1 MDDFSPE
8 EMREFNENLNT
19 MNSTMG
25 PLANALS
32 TLASDLKTLS
42 NETKK
47 SSEQQEENRKRD
59 QDSQNQRGKS
69 NKSSEDA
76 IDTHAKKMAAALNV
90 STAALGKFSGALI
103 SGIDGLGKYGQA
115 ITGFGES
122 AKQTGEALGGFSK
135 YVGRA
140 VNMLSQFLDT
150 ALKQADAQN
159 QFIKDMNN
167 LGGIVDTT
175 TQGLADAAREAGASA
190 RDLEGLSIILQ
201 GASKSLTA
209 FGAGT
214 SDGLKKTLEVM
225 KLSDQQEREMRRY
238 SFTLQEAQ
246 AEQAYYIE
254 LQRTAGTNLN
264 ISNLSATK
272 VREDSLRYAKNLR
285 ELSELTGMQS
295 AQIKDE
301 QSAAQADMR
310 NKLRNAA
317 DDNAIGRLNKQI
329 ANEENEERKAQ
340 LTAQRDQLK
349 QEKETRQQ
357 SINEFAG
364 LLGADMA
371 AKLGNVIG
379 TGAFD
384 ENTRELSVIFGRAGV
399 GAGDLQKRFKGLQV
413 GSDEY
418 EKAMADTIG
427 EFAGGVRKN
436 VDDFG
441 KSMENAANASEI
453 GSAVGLTDAT
463 LNSITQLGLESE
475 AREKML
481 TVEEKVRKSTDTQID
496 AQKDLVASLQV
507 LETNV
512 RTEADEFINAM
523 NPFTGALGLGTLAV
537 GGFTA
542 QLGLAIIQLKGMGAG
557 GMLSSLTPTGPF
569 TKGGAMKQGV
579 GNLFKGVIGKV
590 ALPLAAAGAA
600 FKAYSDTQAKNDL
613 ADKEYDSATAGQ
625 DAGTDQGAKSLYE
638 AEMALNAQTT
648 RNNKVGISQAAG
660 GVGGVVAGAAAGA
673 AIGSVVPIIGTAI
686 GGLIGA
692 GLGAWMGS
700 ELGEA
705 VGMGLTDVQMEAL
718 EEKSD
723 EELALMPKDEAEAWK
738 KAHADAVT
746 ALQQAEDAEETR
758 KEQAAQAIK
767 DANTGLKEAKADG
780 LYVHHGMMMDSEV
793 NLTKL
798 KEQRDA
804 AEGDAALQKILAD
817 KLQGIL
823 NHDDLSDNQQKI
835 IEAELEKLVASSKAL
850 EEEAKGD
857 KEDKKKTVVAEKQ
870 KDMGRTMDLSPE
882 NLAKIFEA
890 EMKAESK
897 QKLEEVV
904 VAVERVI
911 PKAVLTPD
919 IDSKITPDIDPNQA
933 IADADAIVAAIIESP
948 VIKDRATVGPPKPM
962 NEATKEFVAWH
973 ESDEG
978 QAEIAQNEKIRAEK
992 KAEMNTSAEDRML
1005 ANESKYR
1012 EVLDTGKY
1020 KGEDASESIMGQAE
1034 AYLASIEETKSRR
1047 MATAQDMPAGLLNPE
1062 IDIEPEPI
1070 EELDEERGM
1079 STTEFAQ
1086 RKAEDSNTLSEKMD
1100 QLIAVTTQG
1109 NAINEKAKNAAVET
1123 AETNQ
1128 KIMQSSIV

>member
-1 MDDFSPE
+1 
-8 EMREFNENLNT
+8 
-19 MNSTMG
+19 
-25 PLANALS
+25 
-32 TLASDLKTLS
+32 
-42 NETKK
+42 
-47 SSEQQEENRKRD
+47 
-59 QDSQNQRGKS
+59 
-69 NKSSEDA
+69 
-76 IDTHAKKMAAALNV
+76 MAAALNV

-857 KEDKKKTVVAEKQ
+857 KEDKKKKVVAEKQ

-904 VAVERVI
+904 VAVEKVI

-933 IADADAIVAAIIESP
+933 IADASAIASAFIESP

>member
-8 EMREFNENLNT
+8 EMREFNNSLNS
-19 MNSTMG
+19 MNASMG
-25 PLANALS
+25 PLSQALS
-32 TLASDLKTLS
+32 DLARDLGSLS
-42 NETKK
+42 EQTKK
-47 SSEQQEENRKRD
+47 TSQQQEEYRKSGQNKRD
-59 QDSQNQRGKS
+59 TGTDKAGEELKTQA
-69 NKSSEDA
+69 E
-76 IDTHAKKMAAALNV
+76 KMAAALAT

-190 RDLEGLSIILQ
+190 RDLEGLSVILQ

-225 KLSDQQEREMRRY
+225 KLSDAQERSMRRY

-246 AEQAYYIE
+246 AEQAYYLE

-264 ISNLSATK
+264 ISNLSAKK

-295 AQIKDE
+295 AQLKDE
-301 QSAAQADMR
+301 QAAAQADMR
-310 NKLRNAA
+310 NKIRNAR
-317 DDNAIGRLNKQI
+317 DDNEIARLNKQI
-329 ANEENEERKAQ
+329 ASEDNEERKAQ

-349 QEKETRQQ
+349 QEKEVRQQ

-364 LLGADMA
+364 LLGSDMA

-384 ENTRELSVIFGRAGV
+384 ENTKELSIIFGRAGV
-399 GAGDLQKRFKGLQV
+399 GADELQKRFKGLEV

-418 EKAMADTIG
+418 EKAMADTLG
-427 EFAGGVRKN
+427 EFVGGVRKN

-441 KSMENAANASEI
+441 NAIELASNASEI
-453 GSAVGLTDAT
+453 GAATGLTDAT
-463 LNSITQLGLESE
+463 LDTITQLGTEQE
-475 AREKML
+475 AREKLL
-481 TVEEKVRKSTDTQID
+481 TVEEKVRKSTDMNAD
-496 AQKDLVASLQV
+496 AQKDLVAGLQV

-512 RTEADEFINAM
+512 RTSADEFINAM
-523 NPFTGALGLGTLAV
+523 NPFTGAIGLGTLAV
-537 GGFTA
+537 AGFTS

-557 GMLSSLTPTGPF
+557 GMLSSLTPTGPL
-569 TKGGAMKQGV
+569 TKGAAMKKGV
-579 GNLFKGVIGKV
+579 GNLAKSVLGRV
-590 ALPLAAAGAA
+590 AVPLVAAGAA

-613 ADKEYDSATAGQ
+613 AEKQYDAATKGQ
-625 DAGTDQGAKSLYE
+625 EADTEGGAKAIYE
-638 AEMALNAQTT
+638 AEMALNAQTKQN
-648 RNNKVGISQAAG
+648 RREGIGQGVG
-660 GVGGVVAGAAAGA
+660 GVGGAVAGAAAGA

-705 VGMGLTDVQMEAL
+705 VGMGLSDVQMEAL
-718 EEKSD
+718 EEKS
-723 EELALMPKDEAEAWK
+723 EAELALMTEEERAAWE
-738 KAHADAVT
+738 KAHEDATT
-746 ALQQAEDAEETR
+746 ALQQAQDAEDQR
-758 KEQAAQAIK
+758 QK
-767 DANTGLKEAKADG
+767 DAETARKAATDALAVAKEDG
-780 LYVHHGMMMDSEV
+780 LYTKNWMMQDSEV
-793 NLTKL
+793 NLTTL
-798 KEQRDA
+798 LDMRDA
-804 AEGDAALQKILAD
+804 AEGDADAQLELKN

-823 NHDDLSDNQQKI
+823 NDNDLSEDQQEIVEK
-835 IEAELEKLVASSKAL
+835 ELAKLVAIEESKK
-850 EEEAKGD
+850 EEENK
-857 KEDKKKTVVAEKQ
+857 KEEKKEKEKVAVKE

-890 EMKAESK
+890 QLTAEAN
-897 QKLEEVV
+897 QKRQGDSADEIAAKDLIEVANIPQTSTSYAGAAAEGGIFGSGEWGIVGEEGPEI
-904 VAVERVI
+904 ATGPTE
-911 PKAVLTPD
+911 
-919 IDSKITPDIDPNQA
+919 ITPLDQIRKLMNLVDDMAGGSSQNDDIQGSVSMTKDIQQHMLVTMNKALALAGMDPTEYEGKDMRKSPDFAALDELTNSA
-933 IADADAIVAAIIESP
+933 KLDFSLADDIEL
-948 VIKDRATVGPPKPM
+948 G
-962 NEATKEFVAWH
+962 
-973 ESDEG
+973 
-978 QAEIAQNEKIRAEK
+978 
-992 KAEMNTSAEDRML
+992 
-1005 ANESKYR
+1005 
-1012 EVLDTGKY
+1012 
-1020 KGEDASESIMGQAE
+1020 
-1034 AYLASIEETKSRR
+1034 
-1047 MATAQDMPAGLLNPE
+1047 DMSTPQV
-1062 IDIEPEPI
+1062 DIEPDAV
-1070 EELDEERGM
+1070 EELDKERGM

-1086 RKAEDSNTLSEKMD
+1086 RKAEDSNTLAEKID
-1100 QLIAVTTQG
+1100 QLIAVQTQG